1 MDIFCFEGLIHQAS
15 FNLPSASFY
24 SLCLSVLQRLCRL
37 IDRLSPGLFQNSPL
51 YQYLHDLGHTDFEAC
66 PTATSLSLSWD
77 FPNLSCNGLNVIIV

>member
-1 MDIFCFEGLIHQAS
+1 MDIFCFEGLIH
-15 FNLPSASFY
+15 
-24 SLCLSVLQRLCRL
+24 
-37 IDRLSPGLFQNSPL
+37 QNSPL